1 MLECAVSV
9 HLLRSRRQKLAQYQH
24 FKLWGRAAGFPH
36 LNKCLWLY
44 WVEMRLT
51 IWGSASLILHRRR
64 CDEDGFVGAVHGA
77 RASFK
82 LISIF
87 VGVFF
92 YT

>member
-1 MLECAVSV
+1 ML
-9 HLLRSRRQKLAQYQH
+9 
-24 FKLWGRAAGFPH
+24 
-36 LNKCLWLY
+36 
-44 WVEMRLT
+44 LT

>member
-1 MLECAVSV
+1 MSMA
-9 HLLRSRRQKLAQYQH
+9 LLGGNA
-24 FKLWGRAAGFPH
+24 FA
-36 LNKCLWLY
+36 
-44 WVEMRLT
+44 